1 MIVEDAAFTPETRQL
16 VESQPHRLSFDSPI
30 DSVKSLRSLSV
41 KPGWCNIKPSRFGTL
56 ESLFDTIEY
65 CKQEGIELYGGGQ
78 FELSSGRT
86 AVQTLAALF
95 YPDSPNDV
103 APRVFNHPGGS
114 PPYPERPLQ
123 PDANVVGFEF

>member
-1 MIVEDAAFTPETRQL
+1 MQSVIVEDAAFTPETRQL

-30 DSVKSLRSLSV
+30 DSVESLRSLPV
-41 KPGWCNIKPSRFGTL
+41 EPGWCNIKPSRFGTL

-95 YPDSPNDV
+95 YPDGPNDM
-103 APRVFNHPGGS
+103 APRIFNDPRGITAVPRKS
-114 PPYPERPLQ
+114 TPTRR
-123 PDANVVGFEF
+123 